1 VADQLA
7 TLRKPRVGLW
17 DRYGGSM
24 PSGWTRWLLERF
36 EFPFEVVFPP
46 RLDAGKL
53 REQFDVLIFVTG
65 AIPAKST
72 NTTASA
78 SGGDIGDSSSSSGG
92 TSGSSLSE
100 TSLPPEYRGRRG
112 SVTATNT
119 IPKLREFIAA
129 GGVVLTIGSSTELA
143 EHLGLPLE
151 NHLVERPEKTK
162 GDEDK
167 DQDKEEGNAKP
178 KSSKPKP
185 LPREKFYIPGSLMR
199 ARMDATHPLAWG
211 MGEQADFMFQTSP
224 VFRPAAPKAAE
235 LPADEGAGGNGGG
248 TSVPDLTTL
257 ARVAWFDEPTPLR
270 SGWALGQE
278 YLQDGWAV
286 AEAKMGAG
294 SVALFGPEI
303 AFRAQPHGTFRLLFN
318 GILNAGMKVP

>member
-1 VADQLA
+1 
-7 TLRKPRVGLW
+7 
-17 DRYGGSM
+17 
-24 PSGWTRWLLERF
+24 
-36 EFPFEVVFPP
+36 
-46 RLDAGKL
+46 
-53 REQFDVLIFVTG
+53 
-65 AIPAKST
+65 
-72 NTTASA
+72 
-78 SGGDIGDSSSSSGG
+78 
-92 TSGSSLSE
+92 
-100 TSLPPEYRGRRG
+100 
-112 SVTATNT
+112 
-119 IPKLREFIAA
+119 
-129 GGVVLTIGSSTELA
+129 VLTIGSSTELA

-286 AEAKMGAG
+286 AEAKVGAG
-294 SVALFGPEI
+294 GVVRPGDRLPRATTRHLPPALQRHPQRRDEG
-303 AFRAQPHGTFRLLFN
+303 AMSRCG
-318 GILNAGMKVP
+318 